1 VRGSPNGPPKL
12 NRYIRPVDMV
22 LIDAGTYVIPPEGWL
37 QVHLADLPDPAAV
50 GSTWFARSFELTPPK
65 PFPSSN
71 DQSITLVP

>member
-1 VRGSPNGPPKL
+1 
-12 NRYIRPVDMV
+12 
-22 LIDAGTYVIPPEGWL
+22 VIPASGWI
-37 QVHLADLPDPAAV
+37 QVHLGDLPDPAVV